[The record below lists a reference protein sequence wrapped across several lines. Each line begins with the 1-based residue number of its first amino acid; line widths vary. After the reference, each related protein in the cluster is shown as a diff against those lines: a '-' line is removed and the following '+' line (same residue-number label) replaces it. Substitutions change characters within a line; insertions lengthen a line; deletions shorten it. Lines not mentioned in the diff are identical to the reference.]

1 MRDTIIH
8 SLLAFQDLEVFL
20 STTYLDSTRK
30 GNGVSSMGNSNGDD
44 AYYNALLEYST
55 TLTNVNATEFYEY
68 GYAQLEKSQ
77 KRLVEL
83 AHQLGFATKNQTVKQ
98 AIEAMYK
105 AKSMF
110 FTTPEDILDN
120 FKDELENIKGR
131 LPRVFEPEILTDSV
145 YEVTPHPMGKGR
157 LGIGNAQL

>member
-20 STTYLDSTRK
+20 SSTYLDSTRK

-110 FTTPEDILDN
+110 FTTPEAILDN

-145 YEVTPHPMGKGR
+145 YKVTPHPMGKGR

>member
-1 MRDTIIH
+1 
-8 SLLAFQDLEVFL
+8 
-20 STTYLDSTRK
+20 
-30 GNGVSSMGNSNGDD
+30 MGNSNGDD

-55 TLTNVNATEFYEY
+55 TLTTVNATEFYEY

-110 FTTPEDILDN
+110 FTTPEAILDN

-157 LGIGNAQL
+157 LGIGNAQLYVNSNSFSNCNFVCKRPLVAVLDKTKVDLLPL